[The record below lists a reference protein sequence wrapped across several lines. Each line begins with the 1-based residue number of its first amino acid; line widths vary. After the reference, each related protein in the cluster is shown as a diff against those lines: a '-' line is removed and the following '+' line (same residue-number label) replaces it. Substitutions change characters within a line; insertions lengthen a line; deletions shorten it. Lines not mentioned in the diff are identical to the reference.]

1 MKNRYKKQERPCVCD
16 GQASLPNNV
25 SFCGAFMIAQFRC
38 FLASSFYL
46 IDQMCAFGSDVT
58 SRGGAS
64 W

>member
-25 SFCGAFMIAQFRC
+25 SFCGAFMIAQIRC
-38 FLASSFYL
+38 CEASSFYL
-46 IDQMCAFGSDVT
+46 IDKMHVSGRVFTRQGGGS
-58 SRGGAS
+58 